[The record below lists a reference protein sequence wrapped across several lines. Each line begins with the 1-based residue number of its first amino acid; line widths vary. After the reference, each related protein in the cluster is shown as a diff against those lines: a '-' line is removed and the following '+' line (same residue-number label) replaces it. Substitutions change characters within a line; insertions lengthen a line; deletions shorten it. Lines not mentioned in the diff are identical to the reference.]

1 MVRFHPPAPF
11 LGVVMFKCLM
21 RWLEKYT
28 ESKAT
33 SVPKYLSG
41 KNRES
46 GAELNNISR
55 TKNMKHEDLLK

>member
-1 MVRFHPPAPF
+1 
-11 LGVVMFKCLM
+11 MFKCLM

-28 ESKAT
+28 ESKAA

-41 KNRES
+41 KAKDKES
-46 GAELNNISR
+46 GAELNNIRR

>member
-1 MVRFHPPAPF
+1 
-11 LGVVMFKCLM
+11 MFTKIKN
-21 RWLEKYT
+21 WLEGET
-28 ESKAT
+28 V

-46 GAELNNISR
+46 GAELNNIRR

>member
-1 MVRFHPPAPF
+1 
-11 LGVVMFKCLM
+11 MFKKLKL
-21 RWLEKYT
+21 WLEKYT
-28 ESKAT
+28 DSKAA

-46 GAELNNISR
+46 GAELNNIRR